1 VQRDIGFKTVLDV
14 AYVGSLARHLMQRR
28 SVNPVPYG
36 GRFLASSIDPTV
48 SGGATPLQDNF
59 LRPYKG
65 YGDINYIEFAS
76 NSNYHAL
83 QVQANRR
90 VTTSLAFGVA
100 YTWSKAMD
108 LVDNNNNNINP
119 FIDPRVRNYGKAGFD
134 RTHNLTINY
143 IYRLPKLSK
152 YWDNGFTRQALDGWE
167 LSGITSFVS
176 GAPLGIGYTTVQGS
190 DLVGGNGGG
199 LDSRVVLVDDPNLP
213 KGDRTFLRYFNTSVV
228 QAPTKANFGI
238 GNAPKDPIRGPGT
251 NNWDISLFKNFNLA
265 PEGRVRLQYRLEM
278 YNAFNHTQFTG
289 VDTTARFDLN
299 KQPGD
304 PSYQVNGT
312 FGQYSAA
319 LANSRRIVMGLKLN
333 F

>member
-1 VQRDIGFKTVLDV
+1 VVDV

-28 SVNPVPYG
+28 SINSVPYG

-59 LRPYKG
+59 LRPFKG

-143 IYRLPKLSK
+143 VYKLPRLSK

-167 LSGITSFVS
+167 LSGITSFIS
-176 GAPLGIGYTTVQGS
+176 GAPLGIGYNTVQGT

-199 LDSRVVLVDDPNLP
+199 LDSRVVLVGDPNLP

-228 QAPTKANFGI
+228 QAPTKANFGV

-304 PSYQVNGT
+304 PLYQVNGT
-312 FGQYSAA
+312 LGQYTTA
-319 LANSRRIVMGLKLN
+319 ANSRRIVMGLKLN